1 MPSVAKSQAIT
12 AGQMTSIDL
21 QGTRVAIAHLDGG
34 FYAFNDSCPHD
45 AGSLSQG
52 RLEGMVVIC
61 QSDGSRFDVASGRV
75 LGGPA
80 QKRVRTYRIQVQGDD
95 LVI

>member
-21 QGTRVAIAHLDGG
+21 QGTRVAIAHLDGA
-34 FYAFNDSCPHD
+34 FYAFSDSCPHD
-45 AGSLSQG
+45 AGSLSNG